1 MGKSTISMVIFN
13 SYVKLPEDNSQ
24 KWGMPIGCQFHQMS
38 WSSNEIY
45 IQNHPNIRCCNGKSP
60 YQLSISNPNWTSNHL
75 FGKCAGWQWGT
86 PDIQK
91 WTSNFLASVSAR
103 AKKLRCE
110 VCPKTPP
117 HRQNWQNL
125 PMFAWVCLRC
135 HWDKLWKMFWQQMAH
150 LWHQ

>member
-1 MGKSTISMVIFN
+1 MLNYQRVIHKNGGCPLDANSIRWVEARMRYTSKIIQTLGAAMANLLINLVSPIQIGLPIIYLANVQGDNGVPPIFKSEHQIF
-13 SYVKLPEDNSQ
+13 LQ
-24 KWGMPIGCQFHQMS
+24 C
-38 WSSNEIY
+38 
-45 IQNHPNIRCCNGKSP
+45 
-60 YQLSISNPNWTSNHL
+60 
-75 FGKCAGWQWGT
+75 FGSC
-86 PDIQK
+86 
-91 WTSNFLASVSAR
+91 VSAR